1 MRSNGKITTWHDE
14 KGYGFVTPQVSR
26 KRVFIHIKAFS
37 KRGQRRPKLHDTI
50 SFSISKDERGRPCAS
65 KVVFV
70 DQGKQRLRVISMKR
84 ITRSLPFAFMALVV
98 LAVLLGR
105 LPYGVL
111 AVYLAV
117 SGITFGIYALDK
129 SAAKSGSWRT
139 RENTL
144 HILALSGGWPG
155 ALIAQ
160 HTLRHKSKKSTF
172 RFMFWLTVMLNAGIL
187 IWLLTPSG
195 ENALQWVT
203 QAVS

>member
-1 MRSNGKITTWHDE
+1 
-14 KGYGFVTPQVSR
+14 
-26 KRVFIHIKAFS
+26 
-37 KRGQRRPKLHDTI
+37 
-50 SFSISKDERGRPCAS
+50 
-65 KVVFV
+65 
-70 DQGKQRLRVISMKR
+70 MKR